1 MLYLATALGLAMAPP
16 HGRTLSYTGIL
27 NYQPGSQVTDHAN
40 IDLDQAALERAMGSL
55 PAGFT
60 TAKAIYETGAHS
72 KPTGTCTLISPTTL
86 GQAVARRAAVV
97 FTSNNGD
104 SVSGSAYSAYEATAT
119 SISFTYPVSDQ
130 RVQPAS
136 SACYV
141 GSMPDADKSVLGCIA
156 GSSDAVP
163 TTGSGPSDASFTIA
177 GTTYTASCTNRGRRT
192 LKGFSTGAQS
202 KMYECPVDS
211 TVAYANGCPYTS
223 YLPYYTYYG
232 QYDYANQI
240 VTAALDGT
248 IISGFTNGG
257 FTFVGTENVQR
268 KEYTKKGTAYMN
280 AWMYVIREFEDAID
294 DCVAGDLTSNAASS
308 GPVHAWDEGVAF
320 YAGSMMT
327 YDDLLA
333 GELPTLDDKGKLAY
347 TLANKRCQNY
357 KTCGPDGNSRI
368 GEAKANIDLFD
379 LFRMGQYQ
387 LLAGECALVVP
398 IKDQIVSKML
408 VPLVQGT
415 LRYAYKVAALSGGP
429 KEKAEGGIFAA
440 AVLPMVHRCDPDAAA
455 TIFTSMNLQSTAVDY
470 PAVKAAFE
478 GCYASMGITCADV
491 GGLWNSAT
499 SGYYLTGTDDASPC
513 VDAAT
518 ATGDSNATIF
528 LIVAIAVF
536 CVCALCVLFM
546 ICKERSGKPI
556 FNALEPKKGG
566 ASA

>member
-1 MLYLATALGLAMAPP
+1 
-16 HGRTLSYTGIL
+16 
-27 NYQPGSQVTDHAN
+27 
-40 IDLDQAALERAMGSL
+40 
-55 PAGFT
+55 
-60 TAKAIYETGAHS
+60 
-72 KPTGTCTLISPTTL
+72 
-86 GQAVARRAAVV
+86 
-97 FTSNNGD
+97 
-104 SVSGSAYSAYEATAT
+104 
-119 SISFTYPVSDQ
+119 
-130 RVQPAS
+130 
-136 SACYV
+136 
-141 GSMPDADKSVLGCIA
+141 
-156 GSSDAVP
+156 
-163 TTGSGPSDASFTIA
+163 
-177 GTTYTASCTNRGRRT
+177 
-192 LKGFSTGAQS
+192 
-202 KMYECPVDS
+202 
-211 TVAYANGCPYTS
+211 
-223 YLPYYTYYG
+223 
-232 QYDYANQI
+232 
-240 VTAALDGT
+240 
-248 IISGFTNGG
+248 
-257 FTFVGTENVQR
+257 
-268 KEYTKKGTAYMN
+268 
-280 AWMYVIREFEDAID
+280 
-294 DCVAGDLTSNAASS
+294 
-308 GPVHAWDEGVAF
+308 
-320 YAGSMMT
+320 MMT

-368 GEAKANIDLFD
+368 GEAKANID

-478 GCYASMGITCADV
+478 GCYASMGITGAE
-491 GGLWNSAT
+491 
-499 SGYYLTGTDDASPC
+499 DASPC
-513 VDAAT
+513 VDAAA
-518 ATGDSNATIF
+518 ATDSNATIF
-528 LIVAIAVF
+528 LIIAIAVF